1 MVSNPIQRQKRVSLL
16 AGLTVGLVIGL
27 ILCGAL
33 YWYLTSK
40 VTVGL
45 KSGDTVKRV
54 MVLNK
59 PIKSGANVTS
69 ADYIEQTVSSN
80 VAPEDAIGGIEGVA
94 IAKIDMTA
102 GTVLSA
108 NMLTKADSKS
118 TKDVRQQEYNMIS
131 LPSQLSAGDYID
143 IRFQLPDGTDYI
155 VVSKKCVKNANATT
169 VWLDMNEEEIL
180 VMTNAI
186 VEYYI
191 MSGSKLY
198 ATVYTEPG
206 LQEAA
211 TPTYYPSNEVIDL
224 INSEKETNITALASG
239 RYSDG
244 VKKTRSA
251 INTQR
256 KKYGETELENLE
268 KNLQEEINKL
278 KESRQAYF
286 GVLDSAQ

>member
-16 AGLTVGLVIGL
+16 VGLIVGLIIGL
-27 ILCGAL
+27 MLCGAL
-33 YWYLTSK
+33 YWYLTSNE
-40 VTVGL
+40 TVGIN
-45 KSGDTVKRV
+45 SGDTVKKV
-54 MVLNK
+54 IVLNK
-59 PIKSGANVTS
+59 AIKSGANVTS
-69 ADYIEQTVSSN
+69 ADYVEQTVSAN
-80 VAPEDAIGGIEGVA
+80 VVPTDAIGGIEGTA

-102 GTVLSA
+102 GTILSA
-108 NMLTKADSKS
+108 NMFTKTGSKS
-118 TKDVRQQEYNMIS
+118 TKDLRQQEYNMIS
-131 LPSQLSAGDYID
+131 LPSQLKAGDYID
-143 IRFQLPDGTDYI
+143 VRFQLPDGTDYI
-155 VVSKKCVKNANATT
+155 VVSKKCVKSANATT
-169 VWLDMNEEEIL
+169 IWLDMNEEEIL

-186 VEYYI
+186 VEFYI

-206 LQEAA
+206 LQDAA
-211 TPTYYPSNEVIDL
+211 TPTYYPSNEVIEL

-251 INTQR
+251 INAQR
-256 KKYGETELENLE
+256 KKYSEIELENLE
-268 KNLQEEINKL
+268 KNLQQEINKL